1 MNRNMWVRVLSL
13 LMPIMLIGATAC
25 SSSSEGGGSN
35 EPDLTAA
42 QIALATD
49 EAKPQPS
56 APIGAGGLTAADVLQ
71 RAGAASAT
79 LKSFRFKT
87 ETVVTSGDGPLI
99 STVTGEWSLPGRY
112 RATMGD
118 PDDPIEDFIV
128 ADGRLIHREGGT
140 DEWRLETEF
149 DPGLGI
155 GSGQI
160 IPAMDVFEYSDP
172 LNPDDGE
179 VYRITGAEKLDI
191 PGIATNIVQTHEL
204 VIRISDF
211 HIESVVSFI
220 NPNPEIGLEGTWRT
234 FVVYDRNMPE
244 QIVIPEVVIDPA
256 AGAGG

>member
-1 MNRNMWVRVLSL
+1 MWVRVLLL
-13 LMPIMLIGATAC
+13 LMPIMLIGATGC
-25 SSSSEGGGSN
+25 SSEDGGSN

-42 QIALATD
+42 QIALATAQ
-49 EAKPQPS
+49 AKPQPS

-71 RAGAASAT
+71 SAGAASAT

-99 STVTGEWSLPGRY
+99 STVTGEWSLPVRY
-112 RATMGD
+112 RATVGD

-179 VYRITGAEKLDI
+179 VYRITGAEKLDLT
-191 PGIATNIVQTHEL
+191 GIATNIVQTHEL

-211 HIESVVSFI
+211 HIESVISFI
-220 NPNPEIGLEGTWRT
+220 NPNPEIGLEGTRRV
-234 FVVYDRNMPE
+234 FVVYDRNIPE
-244 QIVIPEVVIDPA
+244 QIVIPEVVSDPA
-256 AGAGG
+256 VGAEG

>member
-1 MNRNMWVRVLSL
+1 MNRYMWVRVLLL
-13 LMPIMLIGATAC
+13 LMPIMLIGATGC
-25 SSSSEGGGSN
+25 SSEDGGSN

-42 QIALATD
+42 QIALATAQ
-49 EAKPQPS
+49 AKPQPS

-71 RAGAASAT
+71 SAGAASAT

-112 RATMGD
+112 RATVGD

-179 VYRITGAEKLDI
+179 VYRITGAETLDFT
-191 PGIATNIVQTHEL
+191 GIGTTIVQTHEL
-204 VIRISDF
+204 VLRISDF

-220 NPNPEIGLEGTWRT
+220 NPNPEIGLEGTRRV
-234 FVVYDRNMPE
+234 FVVYDRNIPE
-244 QIVIPEVVIDPA
+244 QIVIPEVVSDPA
-256 AGAGG
+256 VGAEG